1 MIRVLYHLIRK
12 DYEVEVIVKRIEKI
26 DKRLEIEDDKYQ
38 RMILLQER
46 QTLINSLIKIYGR

>member
-26 DKRLEIEDDKYQ
+26 DKRLEIEYDKYQ

>member
-46 QTLINSLIKIYGR
+46 QTLINSLIKIYRR